1 MRPLFGGD
9 LHKGGLIMAK
19 RLQLF
24 SNEIWANVPKENK
37 AILDDYVLELKSKK
51 KSDKTIYQ
59 YAADIKAFFCWTYE
73 NLGEEKK
80 LLNLKK
86 RDFRKF
92 FLFLE
97 EKSPARINRVQCSIR
112 NLLEF
117 CTQDDDEYEDYE
129 INVMRSIK
137 GLQKE
142 QVRDIH
148 FLTNEQIE
156 IILQYLLEKGQFQ
169 KALYLS
175 ISYESAGRRNEVHQ
189 ILKNNFLDN
198 DKTNI
203 VVGKRGKKF
212 PLLYFS
218 KSRAIAKLYFDHR
231 GADEIDSLWI
241 VGKGENKKPASY
253 ETLYN
258 WTMGFRDI
266 LESLTNEEIEFNPH
280 SLRHS
285 ALENYA
291 DGTHYVLKEMGME
304 KLDIKVLKVLANH
317 SDISTTESYLKDK
330 DQEVL
335 YETFGLKK

>member
-1 MRPLFGGD
+1 MS
-9 LHKGGLIMAK
+9 K
-19 RLQLF
+19 RLRIF
-24 SNEIWANVPKENK
+24 SQETWKEVNSENK
-37 AILDDYVLELKSKK
+37 AILEDYTLELRSKK
-51 KSDKTIYQ
+51 KSEGTIYQ
-59 YAADIKAFFCWTYE
+59 YVADIKMFFCWTHE
-73 NLGEEKK
+73 NISPKK
-80 LLNLKK
+80 SILDLKK

-117 CTQDDDEYEDYE
+117 CTQDDDEYEEYE
-129 INVMRSIK
+129 INIMRNIK
-137 GLQKE
+137 GLAKE

-156 IILQYLLEKGQFQ
+156 MVIAHLMEKEQYQ

-175 ISYESAGRRNEVHQ
+175 LSYESAGRRNEIHQ
-189 ILKNNFLDN
+189 VLKTNFLEN
-198 DKTNI
+198 DLTNV

-212 PLLYFS
+212 PLLYFTRS
-218 KSRAIAKLYFDHR
+218 KEIAKLYFEQR
-231 GADEIDSLWI
+231 GEDNIESLWV
-241 VGKGENKKPASY
+241 VGKDENKRAAAY

-258 WTMGFRDI
+258 WVLNFRDI
-266 LESLTNEEIEFNPH
+266 LEDLTGEDIDFNPH

-285 ALENYA
+285 ALENYS
-291 DGTHYVLKEMGME
+291 DGTHYVLKEMGVD

-335 YETFGLKK
+335 MNAFGLKK

>member
-1 MRPLFGGD
+1 
-9 LHKGGLIMAK
+9 MAK
-19 RLQLF
+19 RLRIF
-24 SNEIWANVPKENK
+24 TEETWAKVNKEDK
-37 AILDDYVLELKSKK
+37 AILEDYVLELRSKK
-51 KSDKTIYQ
+51 KAEGTIYQ
-59 YAADIKAFFCWTYE
+59 YQADVKAFFCWVYE
-73 NLGEEKK
+73 NLGEKK
-80 LLNLKK
+80 TLLNLKK

-117 CTQDDDEYEDYE
+117 CTQDDDEYEEYE
-129 INVMRSIK
+129 INIMRSVK

-142 QVRDIH
+142 KVREIY
-148 FLTNEQIE
+148 FLTNDQIEQILDYLIE
-156 IILQYLLEKGQFQ
+156 KQQYQ

-189 ILKNNFLDN
+189 ILKTGFLEDN
-198 DKTNI
+198 KTNK
-203 VVGKRGKKF
+203 VRGKRGKEF
-212 PLLYFS
+212 PLLYFARS
-218 KSRAIAKLYFDHR
+218 KEIAKLYFEQR
-231 GADEIDSLWI
+231 GEDDIESMWV

-258 WTMGFRDI
+258 WVMNFRDI
-266 LESLTNEEIEFNPH
+266 LESLTDEEIEFNPH

-285 ALENYA
+285 SLENYA
-291 DGTHYVLKEMGME
+291 DGTHYVLQEMGKD

-330 DQEVL
+330 DQEIL
-335 YETFGLKK
+335 NEAFGL

>member
-1 MRPLFGGD
+1 MS
-9 LHKGGLIMAK
+9 K
-19 RLQLF
+19 RLRIF
-24 SNEIWANVPKENK
+24 SQETWKEVNSENK
-37 AILDDYVLELKSKK
+37 AILEDYTLELRSKK
-51 KSDKTIYQ
+51 KSEGTIYQ
-59 YAADIKAFFCWTYE
+59 YVADIKMFFCWTHE
-73 NLGEEKK
+73 NISPKK
-80 LLNLKK
+80 SILDLKK

-117 CTQDDDEYEDYE
+117 CTQDDDEYEEYE
-129 INVMRSIK
+129 INIMRNIK
-137 GLQKE
+137 GLAKE

-156 IILQYLLEKGQFQ
+156 MVIAHLMEKEQYQ

-175 ISYESAGRRNEVHQ
+175 LSYESAGRRNEVHQ
-189 ILKNNFLDN
+189 VLKTNFLEN
-198 DKTNI
+198 DLTNV

-212 PLLYFS
+212 PLLYFTRS
-218 KSRAIAKLYFDHR
+218 KEIAKLYFEQR
-231 GADEIDSLWI
+231 GEDNIESLWV
-241 VGKGENKKPASY
+241 VGKDENKRAAAY

-258 WTMGFRDI
+258 WVLNFRDI
-266 LESLTNEEIEFNPH
+266 LEDLTGEDIDFNPH

-285 ALENYA
+285 ALENYS
-291 DGTHYVLKEMGME
+291 DGTHYVLKEMGVD

-335 YETFGLKK
+335 MNAFGLKK